1 YVYGCLDVTRF
12 QRHVEINGRVYGHG
26 HAMLNRLE
34 SGVGHSQFVFTRRQ
48 VIERVL
54 PEFIAD
60 CFQRSI
66 AQLRAVECG
75 DGSRQTLF
83 AITRGSEDRSS
94 NATTWLKI
102 VGGADGLETGARK

>member
-75 DGSRQTLF
+75 DGSRQTLY
-83 AITRGSEDRSS
+83 AI
-94 NATTWLKI
+94 TWLKI
-102 VGGADGLETGARK
+102 VGGADGLETGARKESGEE